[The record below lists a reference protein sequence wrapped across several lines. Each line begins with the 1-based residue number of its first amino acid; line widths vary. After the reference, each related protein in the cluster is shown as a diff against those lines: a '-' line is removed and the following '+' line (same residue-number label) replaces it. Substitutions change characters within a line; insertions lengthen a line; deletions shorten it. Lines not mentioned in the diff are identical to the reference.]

1 MTKSQNWRTLVA
13 NYEKFLKQYKI
24 SKIRPFARK
33 NCQKLVLCGN
43 WINEI
48 IGRNAHIFPSFLERT
63 IKNARDF
70 SKAKPHLKDSTFFS
84 VIDGASIQFRLV
96 RTWSFSLNSRKIW
109 VTALFLR
116 NYEKNFFNLYVTTV
130 DSRFSR
136 RINCYVHIRTSETHS
151 QKNGK
156 SIALCFQ
163 L

>member
-1 MTKSQNWRTLVA
+1 MT
-13 NYEKFLKQYKI
+13 
-24 SKIRPFARK
+24 
-33 NCQKLVLCGN
+33 CGN
-43 WINEI
+43 WIKMK
-48 IGRNAHIFPSFLERT
+48 SFEVMHRFSRVFQKRT

-96 RTWSFSLNSRKIW
+96 HTWSFSLNSRKIW

-151 QKNGK
+151 QKMVNLLHCVFPIVGHMLPVWE
-156 SIALCFQ
+156 S
-163 L
+163 